1 MASLIRKIKIKTT
14 MKQYFT
20 AGGMATKAK
29 DNKIANDVSR
39 GRKGHP

>member
-20 AGGMATKAK
+20 AGGMATKAN
-29 DNKIANDVSR
+29 DNKRANDVSR
-39 GRKGHP
+39 GRKENP